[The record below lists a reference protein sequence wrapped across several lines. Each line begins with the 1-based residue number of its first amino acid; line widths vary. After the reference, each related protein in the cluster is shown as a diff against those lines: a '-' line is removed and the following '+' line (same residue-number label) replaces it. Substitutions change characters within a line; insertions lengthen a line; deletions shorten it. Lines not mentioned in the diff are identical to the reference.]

1 MRGNRLR
8 LKHYL
13 IHNLTNADLF
23 GCSRLAVSSPPPPP
37 SLACL
42 LPYRYGYHRPPVLT
56 ANDAC
61 HVWYV
66 SHDGNSSNIRYST
79 SKDGIHLSGG
89 RSCFRSRCCR

>member
-13 IHNLTNADLF
+13 IRNLTNADLF
-23 GCSRLAVSSPPPPP
+23 GCSRLAVSPPPPP
-37 SLACL
+37 SFLS
-42 LPYRYGYHRPPVLT
+42 LPPSLPLCIPAHVLT

-61 HVWYV
+61 HVGYV
-66 SHDGNSSNIRYST
+66 SHVGNSSNIGYST
-79 SKDGIHLSGG
+79 SKDGIHWSGG

>member
-1 MRGNRLR
+1 MRGNWLR
-8 LKHYL
+8 IKHYL
-13 IHNLTNADLF
+13 IRNWSTRTRGSQSHHH
-23 GCSRLAVSSPPPPP
+23 RLPP

-42 LPYRYGYHRPPVLT
+42 LPYRYVYHRAHVLT

-79 SKDGIHLSGG
+79 SKDGIHSGG